1 MSESIIA
8 QTLTDHVKTIQS
20 MGTELAEELEK
31 VSDAMVRALKAG
43 NKVLAMGN
51 GGSAADAQHL
61 AGELIGRFLEER
73 IALAAIALTAD
84 TSILTAVA
92 NDYGYE
98 AVFLRQVEG
107 LARSGD
113 VVVGI
118 STSGNS
124 ANVISALARAKE
136 LRCVT
141 VGLTGADGG
150 EIGKMTDY
158 SLATPS
164 SETPRIQEGH
174 ILLIHILCDLVEKQF
189 L

>member
-1 MSESIIA
+1 MIDQILA
-8 QTLTDHVKTIQS
+8 DHVKTIQS

-31 VSDAMVRALKAG
+31 VGEVLVRALKAG

-73 IALAAIALTAD
+73 GALSAIALTAD

-136 LRCVT
+136 LGCVT
-141 VGLTGADGG
+141 VGLTGGHGG
-150 EIGKMTDY
+150 EIGKMTDHA
-158 SLATPS
+158 LIVPS
-164 SETPRIQEGH
+164 AETPRIQEGH

-189 L
+189 I

>member
-1 MSESIIA
+1 MSEGIIA
-8 QTLTDHVKTIQS
+8 QTLADHVKTIQS
-20 MGTELAEELEK
+20 IGTGLSGELEK
-31 VSDAMVRALKAG
+31 VSDAIVRALKAG

-136 LRCVT
+136 LGCVT
-141 VGLTGADGG
+141 VGLTGCHGG
-150 EIGKMTDY
+150 EIGRMTDH
-158 SLATPS
+158 SLVIPS